1 MNGTDTDILEGCKIK
16 LVFSFFLLLQ
26 FCYFIEGTTAA
37 TKASNSNDKTALKPA
52 RDTKGLFPLDAHNKA
67 PEVPEIPPLQ
77 ICLHFIRMLTL
88 CLSWLVIVHGSCPHI
103 VCS

>member
-1 MNGTDTDILEGCKIK
+1 MNGTDTDMLEGCKIK

-67 PEVPEIPPLQ
+67 PEVPEIPPFANLFAFYSNADFVLELVGY
-77 ICLHFIRMLTL
+77 CPWVVSSYRM
-88 CLSWLVIVHGSCPHI
+88 
-103 VCS
+103 